1 MSLQSSL
8 FIIEKVK
15 LNNFIVRKESYGNP
29 DDCQDLRKF
38 ALISQ
43 SVNSLKKRLP
53 ISCYDV
59 DHSGYPKLSLPDFNL
74 PVNYVDQLMEES
86 RLILNHMIL
95 SSSSLNPLAPSF
107 YPKSYT
113 LDKRSDLE
121 YLWVAQ
127 L

>member
-38 ALISQ
+38 SLVSASI
-43 SVNSLKKRLP
+43 NSLKMRLP
-53 ISCYDV
+53 VSCY
-59 DHSGYPKLSLPDFNL
+59 DHSGYPKVSLPAFNL
-74 PVNYVDQLMEES
+74 PVNYVEKLMEES
-86 RLILNHMIL
+86 RFILNHMIL

-113 LDKRSDLE
+113 LDKRNDLE
-121 YLWVAQ
+121 YVLNAQ
-127 L
+127 C